1 MCDSDDLGVVYT
13 DHADLRVRPLAS
25 LWSYE
30 TEARGRQRPAVERNR
45 DGNPAYWL
53 ERSDPLLNTILPGM
67 AVSVVV
73 NFGECWAAGRSLT
86 TSALLPRCAVVGP
99 VTQARI
105 LSVGLRVDAIGAVLS
120 AAHTRDLVGVPAA
133 HLVDAIVPLE
143 DVWGRSD
150 VERLFESLAVL
161 PLRRRLATLSR
172 ALLARTSHEDAG
184 ASLGQSASRLILK
197 RRGQLS
203 IEEMASRYGV
213 TRQHLARTFSTATGV
228 TPKLFARITRFQALV
243 HALLSNDVSEWA
255 SVAPAMG
262 FYDQAHM
269 INEFR
274 ELAGSPPTVFFQ
286 PRGDATDTRNG
297 RLRGRPHEWQ
307 VP

>member
-1 MCDSDDLGVVYT
+1 MCDPHDLGVVYT
-13 DHADLRVRPLAS
+13 EHADLRVTPLVS

-30 TEARGRQRPAVERNR
+30 TEARERHRQAVGRNR
-45 DGNPAYWL
+45 DGNPTYWL
-53 ERSDPLLNTILPGM
+53 ERWDPLLNTILPGM

-73 NFGECWAAGRSLT
+73 NFGERWAAGRSLA

-105 LSVGLRVDAIGAVLS
+105 LRVGLRVDAIGAVLS
-120 AAHTRDLVGVPAA
+120 AVHTRDLIGVPAA

-143 DVWGRSD
+143 DVWNHSD
-150 VERLFESLAVL
+150 VEQLVESLASL

-172 ALLARTSHEDAG
+172 ALLARTPRENAG
-184 ASLGQSASRLILK
+184 ACLGQAASRLIAN

-213 TRQHLARTFSTATGV
+213 TRQHLARTFSAATGV

-243 HALLSNDVSEWA
+243 HALLSSDVAEWA
-255 SVAPAMG
+255 SVAPALG

-286 PRGDATDTRNG
+286 PHGDAADTRSG
-297 RLRGRPHEWQ
+297 PLRGRPHEWQ
-307 VP
+307 LR